1 MKAGDLVELATRNL
15 RESVLRNSLTT
26 LGIGVGV
33 ASLVAMLSLGIG
45 LQQLANRRLERSG
58 LFDTIMVTS
67 RRGFRGFGGRA
78 SGDGP
83 PPAESRALD
92 EPARLDIARIPNVL
106 EANPDI
112 RFVTELHYQG
122 KAHLTMVAGLP
133 ASARDTDPFENMQ
146 GKFFSSDTADEAIL
160 QIQFTDDLLGIH
172 PKPGEASSQLN
183 PNTQVLVGQEITL
196 SYAERIPSPNAS
208 ELKSTAA
215 KYPGSTQTLPQP
227 SGDAGEPTALSF
239 SVVPRERKLR
249 IVGITDQDPDG
260 IRGAA
265 GARVFL
271 PLQMVENLHAM
282 LPTGMRES
290 VPEFS
295 SVPTYSSLSVRLKSP
310 NTVES
315 VQAAIK
321 RLGFNTFSILDATR
335 NLRRF
340 FAVLDLF
347 LGIFGSLALTV
358 AGLGIVNTLAMA
370 ILERR
375 REIGI
380 MKAIGA
386 SDGDVKKLFF
396 AEAAVMGF
404 VGGILGVALGW
415 SIGRVINIGTNI
427 YLRRQDLPAENLWS
441 VPWWLVLGAIVF
453 AVLVSM
459 VSGLYPAARAAR
471 LDPVQ
476 ALRYE

>member
-1 MKAGDLVELATRNL
+1 
-15 RESVLRNSLTT
+15 
-26 LGIGVGV
+26 
-33 ASLVAMLSLGIG
+33 
-45 LQQLANRRLERSG
+45 
-58 LFDTIMVTS
+58 
-67 RRGFRGFGGRA
+67 
-78 SGDGP
+78 
-83 PPAESRALD
+83 
-92 EPARLDIARIPNVL
+92 
-106 EANPDI
+106 
-112 RFVTELHYQG
+112 
-122 KAHLTMVAGLP
+122 
-133 ASARDTDPFENMQ
+133 
-146 GKFFSSDTADEAIL
+146 
-160 QIQFTDDLLGIH
+160 
-172 PKPGEASSQLN
+172 LN
-183 PNTQVLVGQEITL
+183 ANTQALVGKEIML
-196 SYAERIPSPNAS
+196 RYAERIPSLNVS
-208 ELKSTAA
+208 EHKPVTG
-215 KYPGSTQTLPQP
+215 KKPGSPLAPP
-227 SGDAGEPTALSF
+227 GAAGDAGEPAASF

-260 IRGAA
+260 IRGVS

-271 PLQMVENLHAM
+271 PLQMVENLHVM
-282 LPTGMRES
+282 LPTGVRES
-290 VPEFS
+290 APS
-295 SVPTYSSLSVRLKSP
+295 LSNVPTYLGLSVRLKSP
-310 NTVES
+310 NNVES
-315 VQAAIK
+315 VQDAIK
-321 RLGFNTFSILDATR
+321 KLGFNTFSILDATR

-358 AGLGIVNTLAMA
+358 AALGIVNTLVMA

-380 MKAIGA
+380 MKALGA

-404 VGGILGVALGW
+404 LGGILGVAIGW

-441 VPWWLVLGAIVF
+441 VPWWLVAGAIVF
-453 AVLVSM
+453 AILVSM

>member
-1 MKAGDLVELATRNL
+1 
-15 RESVLRNSLTT
+15 
-26 LGIGVGV
+26 
-33 ASLVAMLSLGIG
+33 
-45 LQQLANRRLERSG
+45 
-58 LFDTIMVTS
+58 
-67 RRGFRGFGGRA
+67 
-78 SGDGP
+78 
-83 PPAESRALD
+83 
-92 EPARLDIARIPNVL
+92 
-106 EANPDI
+106 
-112 RFVTELHYQG
+112 
-122 KAHLTMVAGLP
+122 
-133 ASARDTDPFENMQ
+133 
-146 GKFFSSDTADEAIL
+146 
-160 QIQFTDDLLGIH
+160 
-172 PKPGEASSQLN
+172 
-183 PNTQVLVGQEITL
+183 
-196 SYAERIPSPNAS
+196 
-208 ELKSTAA
+208 
-215 KYPGSTQTLPQP
+215 
-227 SGDAGEPTALSF
+227 
-239 SVVPRERKLR
+239 
-249 IVGITDQDPDG
+249 
-260 IRGAA
+260 
-265 GARVFL
+265 
-271 PLQMVENLHAM
+271 
-282 LPTGMRES
+282 
-290 VPEFS
+290 
-295 SVPTYSSLSVRLKSP
+295 VRLKSP
-310 NTVES
+310 NNVES
-315 VQAAIK
+315 VQEAIK
-321 RLGFNTFSILDATR
+321 KLGFNTFSILDATR

-358 AGLGIVNTLAMA
+358 AALGIVNTLAMA

-415 SIGRVINIGTNI
+415 SIGRVINIGTNV